1 MKIYKVGGAI
11 RDSLLEIN
19 ASDNDWVVVGS
30 SPKEM
35 IAEGYKP
42 IGKDF
47 PVFLHPETNEE
58 YALARTEKKSGTGY
72 HGFTFYFGKDVSLED
87 DLSRRDF
94 TINAMAEDESGKII
108 DPFKGREDL
117 NNKIFRHVSDAFYED
132 PLRAIRLAR
141 FYTYDHLKDFT
152 IDDETLNSI
161 KKIISSGEIA
171 KLSPDRVWSETSRAL
186 NSSNPNLYFEKIIS
200 LGLLDPFFI
209 NLIAPNC
216 DSHSDQEVRWSE
228 LQINNNFNLGKNLP
242 IPNEF
247 KNASGV
253 LKIIS
258 KITDNTK
265 EEDLISTIKGSHFIR
280 NEEIISKLCTLP
292 NLRENKEFVL
302 RIIKEIKN
310 TDFSFLSDTPNE
322 KVEAEK
328 IKIYE
333 EIIHKCK

>member
-1 MKIYKVGGAI
+1 MKIYKVGGAV
-11 RDSLLEIN
+11 RDNLLEVK

-30 SPKEM
+30 SPEEM
-35 IAEGYKP
+35 MAEGYKP

-94 TINAMAEDESGKII
+94 TINAIAEDKNGEII
-108 DPFKGREDL
+108 DPFNGQEDL
-117 NNKIFRHVSDAFYED
+117 NNKIFKHVSNAFYED

-141 FYTYDHLKDFT
+141 FYTYEHLKDFV
-152 IDDETLNSI
+152 IDDKTLDGINRI
-161 KKIISSGEIA
+161 VSSGEIK
-171 KLSPDRVWSETSRAL
+171 KLSPERVWSETARAL

-200 LGLLDPFFI
+200 LNLVDPFFS
-209 NLIAPNC
+209 NLIIPNC

-228 LQINNNFNLGKNLP
+228 LQINNNFGLGKNLP
-242 IPNEF
+242 IPNGF
-247 KNASGV
+247 MNTSSI
-253 LKIIS
+253 LKSIS
-258 KITDNTK
+258 KITKNTK
-265 EEDLISTIKGSHFIR
+265 GEDLISAIKSSHFIR
-280 NEEIISKLCTLP
+280 NEKIITKLCTLP
-292 NLRENKEFVL
+292 NLKENKEFIL
-302 RIIKEIKN
+302 RLTKEIKN